1 MDAPELPKD
10 QEHTP
15 GEPGPEHSPEEN
27 KPKRKRGQLSPEARR
42 RKTAKQAVARE
53 LERVLSEGTTEEIED
68 LKRRLSTGDEDDVE
82 APPAAQVAVAPAP
95 GCAVAPGVPPPAPG
109 WPTHE
114 ATARARPLAE
124 LVVGTVSTCVGLMG
138 VDLSAP
144 RNLTAGTPPMN
155 LVHGNLKQD
164 RDGVRF
170 IETGDGSIEL
180 SLSLADHPGAREFVG
195 KPVVLGFRPEDIA
208 VVGAPK
214 GQGASAGTIPAVAE
228 IVEPM
233 GAETILH
240 LQTGA
245 HAIICR
251 SGEVIL
257 RSETGRRMRFFID
270 PARIHLFDPAST
282 LRVAKP

>member
-155 LVHGNLKQD
+155 LQAMLTDATAPVLALYSPDFLNTPLGNLAAT
-164 RDGVRF
+164 VAMVA
-170 IETGDGSIEL
+170 SIVASEL
-180 SLSLADHPGAREFVG
+180 ALKRLEAQPSGPRALSDLGA
-195 KPVVLGFRPEDIA
+195 
-208 VVGAPK
+208 GAPSPV
-214 GQGASAGTIPAVAE
+214 ASA
-228 IVEPM
+228 
-233 GAETILH
+233 
-240 LQTGA
+240 
-245 HAIICR
+245 
-251 SGEVIL
+251 
-257 RSETGRRMRFFID
+257 
-270 PARIHLFDPAST
+270 
-282 LRVAKP
+282 